1 MNDADAESIR
11 KRKEAEYKKQLEQ
24 YEQQINLEEQVK
36 KNLRQLLEDKA
47 YERLMNVKVVNYQRF
62 MLASQYILQ
71 LAQQLQGRKLTEDEV
86 ITLLKNLRGD
96 ARGKGNITF
105 IRK

>member
-24 YEQQINLEEQVK
+24 YKQQINLEEQVK
-36 KNLRQLLEDKA
+36 KNLRQLLENKA

-71 LAQQLQGRKLTEDEV
+71 LSQQLQGRKLTEDEV
-86 ITLLKNLRGD
+86 ITILKNLRGND
-96 ARGKGNITF
+96 RGKGNITF